1 MILHAKHRKNRFPF
15 ECSANR
21 DDCVKREWQNGR
33 SGLTDSA
40 EQSIVKDK
48 RQAFLTLSVG
58 STFMPPVFGLIA
70 AHVSIRLMPLYVL
83 FFILLMFGMV
93 EQTFR
98 ISAQRSK

>member
-1 MILHAKHRKNRFPF
+1 M
-15 ECSANR
+15 
-21 DDCVKREWQNGR
+21 
-33 SGLTDSA
+33 
-40 EQSIVKDK
+40 
-48 RQAFLTLSVG
+48 SVG